1 MYYFI
6 FGLNLDHS
14 NNIATNWTRAFT
26 MKPVCTVTGIIGDL
40 ARTDDEGLRYNII
53 DLQVATTIFIP
64 AGIPIVLS

>member
-1 MYYFI
+1 
-6 FGLNLDHS
+6 
-14 NNIATNWTRAFT
+14 